1 MKPKIKEFLLKVLRW
16 TLRELSKLTI
26 WRYRPGIIG
35 ITGSVGKTS
44 TKFAVAAVLSGERS
58 VRYTRANFNNE
69 LGLPLTILGNYE
81 KIEGKFFWPKVVF
94 KSVFNIIF
102 RQDYPEILI
111 LEYGVDHPGD
121 MKYLLSIAKPNV
133 SVITTVGETPAHVEH
148 YSGPEEVAKEKAKLI
163 ESLPSAGFAVLN
175 NDDDTVMDVKE
186 RTRAHVVTF
195 GFEKGAGVRVT
206 GFEQRSVGDR
216 PIGVSFKIEY
226 GGSFVPVRLDGAYGR
241 IQGYAAAAAA
251 SVGLIF
257 GLNLVKISAG
267 LEHYEPAAHRLNI
280 IPGVKSTY
288 ILDDCYNASPQSVYA
303 ALDSL
308 REMPAKRRIAVL
320 GDMLEIGKYTMQA
333 HEKVG
338 AIASKVVDI
347 LFTVGPRA
355 KFISEGAR
363 TAGMLN
369 KNIYEFETAD
379 DAKGRVQEIM
389 KKGDVVLV
397 KGSHAMQ
404 LDRVVEE
411 IKSF

>member
-1 MKPKIKEFLLKVLRW
+1 MKIQLKETLLKILRW
-16 TLRELSKLTI
+16 KLKELSKLTI

-44 TKFAVAAVLSGERS
+44 AKLAIASVLEGERS
-58 VRYTRANFNNE
+58 VRYSRANFNNE

-81 KIEGKFFWPKVVF
+81 KIEGMFFWPKVIF
-94 KSVFNIIF
+94 KAFWNVILKK
-102 RQDYPEILI
+102 DYPEILI
-111 LEYGVDHPGD
+111 LEYGVDNLGD

-133 SVITTVGETPAHVEH
+133 SVITTVGEIPAHVEH

-163 ESLPSAGFAVLN
+163 ESLPAAGFAVLN
-175 NDDDTVMDVKE
+175 YDDETVMDVKE

-195 GFEKGAGVRVT
+195 GFEKGAAVRVT
-206 GFEQRSVGDR
+206 GFEERHESER

-241 IQGYAAAAAA
+241 TQGYASAAAAA
-251 SVGLIF
+251 VGLIF

-267 LEHYEPAAHRLNI
+267 LEKYAPAEHRMNI
-280 IPGVKSTY
+280 IPGVKYTY

-303 ALDSL
+303 ALDVL

-338 AIASKVVDI
+338 AIASKVTDI
-347 LFTVGPRA
+347 LFAVGPRA
-355 KFISEGAR
+355 KFIAEGAR
-363 TAGMLN
+363 AAGMPKRN
-369 KNIYEFETAD
+369 VYEFDTAD
-379 DAKGRVQEIM
+379 EVGAAVQDIM
-389 KKGDVVLV
+389 KKGDIVLV

-404 LDRVVEE
+404 LDKVVEE